1 MSSLNNILVALR
13 VLPSEP
19 NIPKDPLNIAE
30 LPEITLN
37 EVADHDQINDCWIV
51 LYDRVYDVTK
61 FLYSHPGGEDVIL
74 DHAGRDATLAFHGTG
89 HTKAATNMLRD
100 YLIGELPVSERIFRK
115 QITGSGVLLS
125 GIPD

>member
-1 MSSLNNILVALR
+1 MISLNNILEALR
-13 VLPSEP
+13 VLPTS
-19 NIPKDPLNIAE
+19 PKDPVDIAE
-30 LPEITLN
+30 LPEINLQ
-37 EVADHDQINDCWIV
+37 EVANHDHIHDCWIV

-89 HTKAATNMLRD
+89 HSKAATHMLRD
-100 YLIGELPVSERIFRK
+100 YLVGELPISQRIFRN